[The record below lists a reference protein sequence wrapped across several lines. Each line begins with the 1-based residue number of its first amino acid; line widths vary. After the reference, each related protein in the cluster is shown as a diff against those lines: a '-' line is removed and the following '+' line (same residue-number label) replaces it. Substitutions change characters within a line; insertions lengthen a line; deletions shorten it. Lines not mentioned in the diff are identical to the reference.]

1 MLRLGPHLLE
11 GEQHEQLRSEL
22 LVEGDY
28 VIEVRVREQVIEGY
42 DESYSPVLRREPL
55 GQAGNKKPE
64 TLVPDVLFGPILVGA
79 SKGA

>member
-22 LVEGDY
+22 FVEGDY

-42 DESYSPVLRREPL
+42 DDDPDPRATPRTAWRSRTNKIRSGLALR
-55 GQAGNKKPE
+55 
-64 TLVPDVLFGPILVGA
+64 
-79 SKGA
+79 

>member
-28 VIEVRVREQVIEGY
+28 VIQVRVREQVIEGY
-42 DESYSPVLRREPL
+42 NDDLSPVLRREPHGEAGRTKL
-55 GQAGNKKPE
+55 GA
-64 TLVPDVLFGPILVGA
+64 V
-79 SKGA
+79 